1 MEDVRVIDKSD
12 SQVVPLLLRNI
23 LRMEEVSNLR
33 SSASSINWILSK
45 LKLIVK
51 CNLFKYEEQ
60 QRQVNTTEQ
69 ENRPCWGSLV
79 LILIVCIIEDANQLH
94 SFHIMKHM
102 GFVKMKENILSY
114 MIIPSRV
121 INCS

>member
-12 SQVVPLLLRNI
+12 SQVVPIIFRNI

-33 SSASSINWILSK
+33 SSASISHILSK
-45 LKLIVK
+45 LKIIVK
-51 CNLFKYEEQ
+51 HNLFKYEEQ